1 MISIIVPV
9 YNVEKY
15 LRECLD
21 SILVQTY
28 EDIEIILVD
37 DGSLDG
43 SLKICQEYEKKDKR
57 IIVYHKENSGVS
69 DTRNYG
75 IERASGEYISFCDAD
90 DVIAPELYEML
101 YKAMTKYQVDRVI
114 GGYMY
119 LFEDKR
125 TVYSKPRISDGR
137 YDSNYILR
145 KMIDDGTLSGF
156 LFSGVNNSLY
166 KKKIIYENNIRFNT
180 DIKYNEDSLFSLQ
193 YMLDSKAIYSLQ
205 SKPTYFYRQH
215 ESSSTKLRTIGD
227 KYAILRHVLWNMELQ
242 NIDMDFE
249 IQMKRRMVTEALWQI
264 LDISSKQQGLKA
276 IRNIK
281 KILINQELQKNLCI
295 ICAKDLNVYK
305 RFYYILMKW
314 RMAWALYFS
323 SSKLFPVLSKYLS
336 R

>member
-9 YNVEKY
+9 YNAEKY

-37 DGSLDG
+37 DGSLDD
-43 SLKICQEYEKKDKR
+43 SLKICQEYENKDKR

-75 IERASGEYISFCDAD
+75 IEHASGEYISFCDAD
-90 DVIAPELYEML
+90 DAIVPELYEML
-101 YKAMTKYQVDRVI
+101 YKAMIKYQVDRVVS
-114 GGYMY
+114 GYMY
-119 LFEDKR
+119 LFDDGR

-137 YDSNYILR
+137 YNAKYILR

-156 LFSGVNNSLY
+156 LFSGVYNSLY

-193 YMLDSKAIYSLQ
+193 YMLASKSIYSLQ

-215 ESSSTKLRTIGD
+215 ESSSTKQRTIGD
-227 KYAILRHVLWNMELQ
+227 KYETLRNVLCNMDLQ
-242 NIDMDFE
+242 NMDMDFE

-264 LDISSKQQGLKA
+264 LDISDKERGVEA
-276 IRNIK
+276 IRDIK
-281 KILINQELQKNLCI
+281 KILKDKKLQSNLYVIHFKNLNI
-295 ICAKDLNVYK
+295 YK
-305 RFYYILMKW
+305 KYYYVLMRL

-323 SSKLFPVLSKYLS
+323 SSKLFPILSKYIS